1 MLKKA
6 NTNRKGFTP
15 LEIKISNRASKRFL
29 TGFTVIELM
38 IAMIFLGI
46 VTVGVGIVLA
56 DSQRGWNQMY
66 NRIYSGVV
74 TDGHVARRMFDTVI
88 RKASRQNIQVDG
100 AGTWVEVDYYADANS
115 VVVDRYARFY
125 VSVGELKVEHGNLD
139 PGDVL
144 STQRVCSNVSACVFT
159 VTGPAVQ
166 MVLKLDNGSE
176 TATVMSSAVTHN

>member
-1 MLKKA
+1 MLEKR

-15 LEIKISNRASKRFL
+15 LEIKISNRGSKRFL

-100 AGTWVEVDYYADANS
+100 AGTWVEVYYYADANS
-115 VVVDRYARFY
+115 AVVDRYARFY
-125 VSVGELKVEHGNLD
+125 LSGEELKVEHGNLD

-144 STQRVCSNVSACVFT
+144 STRRICPNVSSCVFT
-159 VTGPAVQ
+159 TTGTAVQ
-166 MVLKLDNGSE
+166 MVLRLDNGSE
-176 TATVMSSAVTHN
+176 RATVMSSAVAHN